1 MTTATALEVALE
13 AQGSLPN
20 FRYEQILPLMAGRV
34 NIDGVTLVPS
44 APMEA
49 CGYYAKDKFKNGE
62 FGLVDTNIGDIVPAI
77 DSGWKITCL
86 PVFIKRKPHWNY
98 CWVRTDRGINNP
110 KDLEGKTFASV
121 GYGST
126 ITIYTRGFLA
136 RDHGVDILKINW
148 LLNGKHPFDL
158 HGPQPEIT
166 IASGPPKPP
175 WRRLLDG
182 EVDAITG
189 DITDSEAWKLLESDS
204 GVRRLFPDYREKN
217 DALIKQ
223 GIFTPVHAMAMSS
236 TLNDAHPG
244 LSKKL
249 YDAFNESKELAYD
262 DHLSDKASS
271 SLLHYSREAMRD
283 QLKAYGDIYAH
294 GVKANAKAMDIYF
307 QFSQEQGITK
317 ELMTAERFYAKG
329 TLDT

>member
-1 MTTATALEVALE
+1 
-13 AQGSLPN
+13 
-20 FRYEQILPLMAGRV
+20 
-34 NIDGVTLVPS
+34 
-44 APMEA
+44 
-49 CGYYAKDKFKNGE
+49 
-62 FGLVDTNIGDIVPAI
+62 
-77 DSGWKITCL
+77 
-86 PVFIKRKPHWNY
+86 
-98 CWVRTDRGINNP
+98 
-110 KDLEGKTFASV
+110 
-121 GYGST
+121 
-126 ITIYTRGFLA
+126 
-136 RDHGVDILKINW
+136 VDILKLRW
-148 LLNGKHPFDL
+148 LLNGKHPFEL
-158 HGPQPEIT
+158 HREQPEIT
-166 IASGPPKPP
+166 IAEGAPKPP

-189 DITDSEAWKLLESDS
+189 DITDSEAWRLLESDS
-204 GVRRLFPDYREKN
+204 NVRRLFPDYREKN

-223 GIFTPVHAMAMSS
+223 GIFTPVHAIAMSS

-249 YDAFNESKELAYD
+249 YDAFNQSKELAYD

-294 GVKANAKAMDIYF
+294 GVKANQAAMDIYF